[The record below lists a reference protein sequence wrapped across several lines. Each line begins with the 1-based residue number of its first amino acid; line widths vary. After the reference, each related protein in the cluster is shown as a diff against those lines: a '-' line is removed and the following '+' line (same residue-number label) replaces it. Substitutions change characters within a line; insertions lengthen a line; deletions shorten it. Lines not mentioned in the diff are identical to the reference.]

1 MLLRKIILTDTST
14 FKLPADYN
22 PDGIIIGL
30 YILRGTLWL
39 RRQGIKY
46 MGNKI
51 LIIISGPPGAGKTT
65 LGEKIAEKFCLP
77 FISKDGIKELL
88 FDSLGIKDREWSKN
102 LGISSYGLLYY
113 FLESLL
119 RAGNSLIVESN
130 FKPEYDSEKVLN
142 LVKQYGFTS
151 FQVQCKTNGDV
162 LLERFKK
169 RSESSERH
177 SGHADHLNLFRI

>member
-1 MLLRKIILTDTST
+1 
-14 FKLPADYN
+14 
-22 PDGIIIGL
+22 
-30 YILRGTLWL
+30 
-39 RRQGIKY
+39 

-65 LGEKIAEKFCLP
+65 LGEKIAEKFRLP

-130 FKPEYDSEKVLN
+130 FKPEYDSEKVLK
-142 LVKQYGFTS
+142 LVKKYDFTPL
-151 FQVQCKTNGDV
+151 QVQCKTNGNV

-177 SGHADHLNLFRI
+177 SGHADHLNYLEFEESLLKGVYEPLEIGGDVTYIDTTDFNEIDYDGLYKKIQDLM